1 MTLACL
7 PCFAYES
14 IMDMQTPPAAQSDDG
29 DDVRWALETA
39 NAVWSQGDRRA
50 ALSWIRRAAEAAAE
64 SGADGRALHLARAGA
79 ELRSALE
86 IPRTL
91 PPPAAVPREVV
102 PADSSAADSAAEE
115 FAAESAAAQSV
126 APTEPKKRVRHH
138 AVRVAVTLSPDH
150 DGAFLAW
157 PLKPKEAPPPN
168 AHEALF
174 IATDPDADLFIFKG

>member
-1 MTLACL
+1 MEGQA
-7 PCFAYES
+7 
-14 IMDMQTPPAAQSDDG
+14 PPVAIPEDG

-64 SGADGRALHLARAGA
+64 HGADSRAVQLAKAAA
-79 ELRSALE
+79 ELRGVLE

-91 PPPAAVPREVV
+91 PPPAPR
-102 PADSSAADSAAEE
+102 DAAPIQGTP
-115 FAAESAAAQSV
+115 AESQK
-126 APTEPKKRVRHH
+126 ERVRHH
-138 AVRVAVTLSPDH
+138 AVRVAVMLSPDH

-157 PLKPKEAPPPN
+157 PLKPGEPAPSN

-174 IATDPDADLFIFKG
+174 VALDPEADLFVFKF

>member
-1 MTLACL
+1 
-7 PCFAYES
+7 
-14 IMDMQTPPAAQSDDG
+14 MDAQAPPVAEPDDG

-64 SGADGRALHLARAGA
+64 TGADARALQLARSAA

-91 PPPAAVPREVV
+91 PPPAHVPPPARV
-102 PADSSAADSAAEE
+102 PAEAK
-115 FAAESAAAQSV
+115 AAAPSK
-126 APTEPKKRVRHH
+126 PKQRVRHH
-138 AVRVAVTLSPDH
+138 AVRVAVMLSPDH

-157 PLKPKEAPPPN
+157 PLKPEESAPSN

-174 IATDPDADLFIFKG
+174 IAVDPKADLFIFKG

>member
-1 MTLACL
+1 LRVAVVNMTLAGL
-7 PCFAYES
+7 PEFAYELW
-14 IMDMQTPPAAQSDDG
+14 IMDTQTPPIAEPDDG

-50 ALSWIRRAAEAAAE
+50 ALSWLRRAAEAAAE
-64 SGADGRALHLARAGA
+64 AGADSRALQLARAGA
-79 ELRSALE
+79 DLRSALE

-91 PPPAAVPREVV
+91 PPPARLPSVHDTETV
-102 PADSSAADSAAEE
+102 
-115 FAAESAAAQSV
+115 AAESV
-126 APTEPKKRVRHH
+126 APKEPKKRVRHH

-157 PLKPKEAPPPN
+157 PLKPKEVPPPN

-174 IATDPDADLFIFKG
+174 VATDPDADLFIFKG

>member
-1 MTLACL
+1 METQA
-7 PCFAYES
+7 
-14 IMDMQTPPAAQSDDG
+14 PPTAKPEDG

-39 NAVWSQGDRRA
+39 NAVWTQGDRRA

-64 SGADGRALHLARAGA
+64 SGSDDRALHLARAGA
-79 ELRSALE
+79 DLRSALE

-91 PPPAAVPREVV
+91 PPPAVV
-102 PADSSAADSAAEE
+102 PHELVTIEAAPESEPEPEEPSAAE
-115 FAAESAAAQSV
+115 SV

-157 PLKPKEAPPPN
+157 PLKPNQPTPPN

>member
-1 MTLACL
+1 
-7 PCFAYES
+7 
-14 IMDMQTPPAAQSDDG
+14 MDTQAPPNAQPGDG
-29 DDVRWALETA
+29 DDVSWALETA

-64 SGADGRALHLARAGA
+64 AGADDRALQLARAGA
-79 ELRSALE
+79 DLRGALE

-91 PPPAAVPREVV
+91 PPPARVPSVPDVTDEVT
-102 PADSSAADSAAEE
+102 
-115 FAAESAAAQSV
+115 AESV
-126 APTEPKKRVRHH
+126 KPTEPKKRVRHH

-157 PLKPKEAPPPN
+157 PLKPKEVPPQN

-174 IATDPDADLFIFKG
+174 IAVDPDADLFIFKG

>member
-1 MTLACL
+1 MSLACAPGL
-7 PCFAYES
+7 AYLWKV
-14 IMDMQTPPAAQSDDG
+14 MDTQAPPTAQTNDG

-39 NAVWSQGDRRA
+39 NAVWTQGDRRA

-64 SGADGRALHLARAGA
+64 SGSDDRALQLARAGA
-79 ELRSALE
+79 DLRSALE

-91 PPPAAVPREVV
+91 PPPANVPTIPRPPAEPAAPESV
-102 PADSSAADSAAEE
+102 P
-115 FAAESAAAQSV
+115 
-126 APTEPKKRVRHH
+126 PKEPKKRVRHH

-157 PLKPKEAPPPN
+157 PLKPDEAPPSN

-174 IATDPDADLFIFKG
+174 IATDPNADLFIFKG

>member
-1 MTLACL
+1 MEYHA
-7 PCFAYES
+7 
-14 IMDMQTPPAAQSDDG
+14 PPQATQHDS

-39 NAVWSQGDRRA
+39 SAVWAQGDQRA

-64 SGADGRALHLARAGA
+64 AGADERAVELARAAA
-79 ELRSALE
+79 ELRNQLE

-91 PPPAAVPREVV
+91 PRGLEPPTPPSATPEKE
-102 PADSSAADSAAEE
+102 PAK
-115 FAAESAAAQSV
+115 
-126 APTEPKKRVRHH
+126 PRVRHH

-157 PLKPKEAPPPN
+157 PLKAGESAPES

-174 IATDPDADLFIFKG
+174 IALDPEADLFIFKG

>member
-1 MTLACL
+1 
-7 PCFAYES
+7 
-14 IMDMQTPPAAQSDDG
+14 MDTQAPPTAEADDG

-39 NAVWSQGDRRA
+39 NAVWTQGDRRA
-50 ALSWIRRAAEAAAE
+50 ALSWLRRAAEAAAE
-64 SGADGRALHLARAGA
+64 AGADGRALQLARAGA
-79 ELRSALE
+79 DLRSELE

-91 PPPAAVPREVV
+91 PPPARVPSV
-102 PADSSAADSAAEE
+102 PGPMDGE
-115 FAAESAAAQSV
+115 SV

-157 PLKPKEAPPPN
+157 PLKPKEVPPPN

>member
-1 MTLACL
+1 MANDG
-7 PCFAYES
+7 PPNA
-14 IMDMQTPPAAQSDDG
+14 TPSDA

-39 NAVWSQGDRRA
+39 NAVWGQGDRRA

-64 SGADGRALHLARAGA
+64 AGTDERALELARAAA
-79 ELRSALE
+79 ELRSVLE

-91 PPPAAVPREVV
+91 PPSPA
-102 PADSSAADSAAEE
+102 PATASTEASE
-115 FAAESAAAQSV
+115 
-126 APTEPKKRVRHH
+126 APKARVRHH

-157 PLKPKEAPPPN
+157 PLKAGEAAPPS

-174 IATDPDADLFIFKG
+174 VALDPEADLFIFKG

>member
-1 MTLACL
+1 
-7 PCFAYES
+7 
-14 IMDMQTPPAAQSDDG
+14 MDVQAPPVAKSDDG

-64 SGADGRALHLARAGA
+64 TGADTRALQLARAAA

-91 PPPAAVPREVV
+91 PPPPAVPSSPVAV
-102 PADSSAADSAAEE
+102 AQPSSAAAS
-115 FAAESAAAQSV
+115 Q
-126 APTEPKKRVRHH
+126 PKPRVRHH
-138 AVRVAVTLSPDH
+138 AVRVAVMLSPDH

-157 PLKPKEAPPPN
+157 PLKPEESPPPN

-174 IATDPDADLFIFKG
+174 IAVDPKADLFIFKG